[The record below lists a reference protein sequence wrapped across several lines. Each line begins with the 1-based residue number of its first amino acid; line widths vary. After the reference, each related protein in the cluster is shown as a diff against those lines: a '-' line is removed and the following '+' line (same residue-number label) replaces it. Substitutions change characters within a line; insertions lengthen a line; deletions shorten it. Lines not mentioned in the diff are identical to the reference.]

1 MSRTTGTDVNAGSA
15 VNAER
20 KDMTGMDASA
30 GYAIKSATKGTI
42 GTVVNARYAI
52 KTATKDINGR
62 GVSVKNAGNMPITR
76 YITGSSV
83 SMASSMLP
91 V

>member
-1 MSRTTGTDVNAGSA
+1 MIGTAANAGY
-15 VNAER
+15 V
-20 KDMTGMDASA
+20 
-30 GYAIKSATKGTI
+30 IKSATKGTI
-42 GTVVNARYAI
+42 GTVVNALYAI
-52 KTATKDINGR
+52 KNATKVINGR

>member
-1 MSRTTGTDVNAGSA
+1 MIGTAANAGY
-15 VNAER
+15 V
-20 KDMTGMDASA
+20 
-30 GYAIKSATKGTI
+30 IKSATKGTI
-42 GTVVNARYAI
+42 GKVANVRYAI
-52 KTATKDINGR
+52 KHATKGINGR
-62 GVSVKNAGNMPITR
+62 GVFANDAGNMPITR